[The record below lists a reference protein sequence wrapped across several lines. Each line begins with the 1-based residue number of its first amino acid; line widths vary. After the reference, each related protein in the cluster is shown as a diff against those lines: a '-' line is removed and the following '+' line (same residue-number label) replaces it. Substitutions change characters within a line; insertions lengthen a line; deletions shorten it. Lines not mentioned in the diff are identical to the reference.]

1 MGQKKLKIQKIA
13 PLVMVSDKY
22 SFRKSIVN
30 KILLTG
36 LTLCV
41 ALSACNSFDS
51 KGCLDEAGLRGLYC
65 NSVGESIEILNDS
78 LYSYTDGDGYRTAG
92 KYSIV
97 EYANNNISIQ
107 FESFRS
113 SKSGYL
119 KYGGGFGDPNTE
131 FKMVAQIMSSSV
143 QCSLIISP
151 WPEIQETDYVQ
162 C

>member
-1 MGQKKLKIQKIA
+1 
-13 PLVMVSDKY
+13 MVTDKY
-22 SFRKSIVN
+22 SFHKSIA
-30 KILLTG
+30 KRILLIG
-36 LTLCV
+36 LALCV
-41 ALSACNSFDS
+41 VISACNSFDS
-51 KGCLDEAGLRGLYC
+51 KRCLDDAGLQGLYC
-65 NSVGESIEILNDS
+65 NSVGEAIEILNDS
-78 LYSYTDGDGYRTAG
+78 LYSYTDGDGYHAAG

-97 EYANNNISIQ
+97 AYADNNISIQ

-131 FKMVAQIMSSSV
+131 FKMVAQIMSSSI

-151 WPEIQETDYVQ
+151 WPEIEETDYVK